1 MSFVLGAC
9 VEQGPE
15 WPRDSY
21 PLGEMRLREVWPPFA
36 SPTANERQGRD
47 EPRPVMSRSVL
58 TTPCDTV
65 SHAVDV
71 TGDVGTTLHRNLECQ
86 VHASRQ
92 IASGQTGDAKSEHQ
106 HLRNQGTKMDW
117 NA

>member
-1 MSFVLGAC
+1 M
-9 VEQGPE
+9 
-15 WPRDSY
+15 
-21 PLGEMRLREVWPPFA
+21 
-36 SPTANERQGRD
+36 
-47 EPRPVMSRSVL
+47 
-58 TTPCDTV
+58 
-65 SHAVDV
+65 